1 MSAPEQNYFFLF
13 AMRYPVFDLD
23 METPENAIVINGS
36 WSKKLRLEQEEDLVK
51 KTEVGDPIELN

>member
-1 MSAPEQNYFFLF
+1 
-13 AMRYPVFDLD
+13 

-36 WSKKLRLEQEEDLVK
+36 WSKKLRLEQEEDLFK